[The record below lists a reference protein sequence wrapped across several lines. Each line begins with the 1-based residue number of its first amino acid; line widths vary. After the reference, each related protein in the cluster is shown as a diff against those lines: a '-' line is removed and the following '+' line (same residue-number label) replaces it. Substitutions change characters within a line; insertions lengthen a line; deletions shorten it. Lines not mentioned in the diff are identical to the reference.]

1 MIQANAAGNHR
12 GWRQRGMAALGT
24 SAALAGALWAQTM
37 GVAPAQAAASPAAG
51 FRVGSTL
58 AHDEFN
64 RTGYSLGSAF
74 VGGPWAT
81 ASPTGLLRLQGGAA
95 TWSAFV
101 RRGQTTE
108 AWLPE
113 VSALNQQLDA
123 SFSFGLISRAHYGMS
138 HRTVVRRQAN
148 GDGYVTS
155 AAVLGSGQV
164 TLGLSR
170 MRDRVLTP
178 LAGVPSAATLT
189 TNKVLNVRTRVVG
202 TSPVHV
208 VARVWV
214 EGTPRPD
221 WQIAYTDS
229 SPAAITSPG
238 AVGINAYLG
247 SAGAGRSFT
256 LTRLRGRELLAP
268 VKAPVTTPAPAPV
281 G

>member
-1 MIQANAAGNHR
+1 
-12 GWRQRGMAALGT
+12 
-24 SAALAGALWAQTM
+24 
-37 GVAPAQAAASPAAG
+37 
-51 FRVGSTL
+51 
-58 AHDEFN
+58 
-64 RTGYSLGSAF
+64 
-74 VGGPWAT
+74 
-81 ASPTGLLRLQGGAA
+81 
-95 TWSAFV
+95 
-101 RRGQTTE
+101 
-108 AWLPE
+108 
-113 VSALNQQLDA
+113 
-123 SFSFGLISRAHYGMS
+123 MS

-178 LAGVPSAATLT
+178 LAAVPSAATLT

-202 TSPVHV
+202 ASPVHV
-208 VARVWV
+208 LARVWI

-229 SPAAITSPG
+229 SPAAIASPG

-247 SAGAGRSFT
+247 SVGAARSFT
-256 LTRLRGRELLAP
+256 LTRLRSHELLAP
-268 VKAPVTTPAPAPV
+268 VQAPVTTPAPAPV